1 MNVDMSS
8 DKTKLIRWGA
18 ESMAIQKEGRYALK
32 VKVSGRSVCPTQ
44 PFAKSIC
51 IPLSFD
57 FDFGSLALPINGC
70 PRMVI
75 VEDTGKTATSSV
87 ALLRVGS
94 ACKDDEGVEGGV
106 SSSSDDVSTPEEVAE
121 TREGVRDTGRR
132 VIFRP
137 GRATSD
143 NA

>member
-1 MNVDMSS
+1 
-8 DKTKLIRWGA
+8 
-18 ESMAIQKEGRYALK
+18 MAIQKEGRYALK

-75 VEDTGKTATSSV
+75 VEDRGKVATSSA

-94 ACKDDEGVEGGV
+94 ACKEDEGVEGGV
-106 SSSSDDVSTPEEVAE
+106 SNSSDDDDDDDESMPEKVSE
-121 TREGVRDTGRR
+121 TREGVRDTVRR
-132 VIFRP
+132 D
-137 GRATSD
+137 SD
-143 NA
+143 TFHSGKARDADACRGEGAGSD